1 MMSTAAPAP
10 SPAPAPAPAV
20 LASSQ
25 STSVDDGL
33 QLRIPVSALTEE
45 FVCTICF
52 AVITDC
58 YMTRCGH
65 NSCHS
70 CIEEW
75 ATRSTNCPVCSKP
88 FAASDLIKNSCFD
101 NILQVANPTYHK
113 LEALRNNLMAGGGT
127 LNLLSP
133 LLLAHTLRPS
143 FVTPRTQKISEER
156 RKAREEYFSRLA
168 GAVRMQRWP
177 TLHDLLSHTA
187 TGTCTHCRA
196 RHLQA
201 LTSRLAA
208 TQQQ

>member
-1 MMSTAAPAP
+1 MMSTPAPAP

-52 AVITDC
+52 GVITDC

-65 NSCHS
+65 NYCHS

-113 LEALRNNLMAGGGT
+113 LEALRINGMADSGGHSTCSHRCSSLT
-127 LNLLSP
+127 LFALHWSRPARRKSVRSVAKHAKNTLADSQALYEYNVGQHCTISCLTQP
-133 LLLAHTLRPS
+133 LAH
-143 FVTPRTQKISEER
+143 
-156 RKAREEYFSRLA
+156 A
-168 GAVRMQRWP
+168 
-177 TLHDLLSHTA
+177 HTA
-187 TGTCTHCRA
+187 GCGTCR
-196 RHLQA
+196 R
-201 LTSRLAA
+201 
-208 TQQQ
+208 